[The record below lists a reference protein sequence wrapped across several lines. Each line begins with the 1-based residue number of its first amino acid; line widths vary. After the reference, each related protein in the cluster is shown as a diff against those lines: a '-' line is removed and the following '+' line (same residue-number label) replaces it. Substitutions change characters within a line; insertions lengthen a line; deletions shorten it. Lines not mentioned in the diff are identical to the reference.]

1 MQPLVT
7 VNILSY
13 NRKDDLRHTLQK
25 VFEQDYKNIEVV
37 VVDNNSSDNS
47 AEMVK
52 TEFPTVRLLELQNNI
67 GIAGWNEGAK
77 IATGEYL
84 LFLDDDS
91 YPVSLTIAAVMQN
104 RETERTIYALDIRIL
119 DGTAYAPYLHDEEP
133 LRTFIGCGVMMS
145 KIYFEQLGGYNAS
158 LFLYC
163 HEIEFCLRAYQH
175 GFNVRFVPD
184 AIVVHVSSPVN
195 RTNGS
200 SYQTDKRR
208 AYYFQRNIIF
218 ILLYYFP
225 LRSIF
230 GRVMRFILGHW
241 LFALCHR
248 KGWITMKG
256 TVAGMGLV
264 FQQRH
269 SRKVLNREVC
279 QLFGNGK
286 YFASFFGDGIFAFHR
301 PPWLSIHIIKNSFLN
316 YSK

>member
-52 TEFPTVRLLELQNNI
+52 TEFPAVRLLELQKNI

-77 IATGEYL
+77 IAKGEYL

-91 YPVSLTIAAVMQN
+91 YPVSLTIASVIQY
-104 RETERTIYALDIRIL
+104 RETERTIYALDIRTL
-119 DGTAYAPYLHDEEP
+119 DGTSYAPYLYNEEP
-133 LRTFIGCGVMMS
+133 LRTFVGCGVMMK
-145 KIYFEQLGGYNAS
+145 KIYFEQIGGYDAS

-175 GFNVRFVPD
+175 GFYVRFAPD
-184 AIVVHVSSPVN
+184 AIVVHVASPVN

-200 SYQTDKRR
+200 NYQTDKRR
-208 AYYFQRNIIF
+208 IYYFQRNIIY
-218 ILLYYFP
+218 ILLYFFP
-225 LRSIF
+225 LRSIL
-230 GRVMRFILGHW
+230 GRVTRFILGRW
-241 LFALCHR
+241 LFAICHR
-248 KGWITMKG
+248 KGWITVKG
-256 TVAGMGLV
+256 TVAGMYLV

-269 SRKVLNREVC
+269 SRKVLSSDVC
-279 QLFGNGK
+279 RLFGNGK
-286 YFASFFGDGIFAFHR
+286 YFASFFGDGKFAFRR
-301 PPWLSIHIIKNSFLN
+301 PYWLSIHLLKNSFLN

>member
-13 NRKDDLRHTLQK
+13 NRKDDLRHTLKK

-52 TEFPTVRLLELQNNI
+52 TEFPAVKLLELQKNI
-67 GIAGWNEGAK
+67 GITGWNEGAK
-77 IATGEYL
+77 IANGEYL

-91 YPVSLTIAAVMQN
+91 YPISSTIATIIQK
-104 RETERTIYALDIRIL
+104 REAERTIYALDVRKP
-119 DGTAYAPYLHDEEP
+119 DGTSYAPYLHEKEP
-133 LRTFIGCGVMMS
+133 LRTFIGCGVMMR

-158 LFLYC
+158 IFLYC
-163 HEIEFCLRAYQH
+163 HEIEFCLRAYQL
-175 GFNVRFVPD
+175 GINVRFLPD
-184 AIVVHVSSPVN
+184 AIVVHVSSPIN

-200 SYQTDKRR
+200 NYHIDRR
-208 AYYFQRNIIF
+208 RSYYFQRNIIF

-225 LRSIF
+225 FWSIL
-230 GRVMRFILGHW
+230 GRVIRFILGRW
-241 LFALCHR
+241 LFAVYR
-248 KGWITMKG
+248 GTGWITLKG
-256 TVAGMGLV
+256 TVAGMYLV

-269 SRKVLNREVC
+269 GRKVLSTNVC

-286 YFASFFGDGIFAFHR
+286 YFASFFGDGIFAFQR
-301 PPWLSIHIIKNSFLN
+301 PPWLSMRIFKNSFLH